1 MFRPPSQTRG
11 YREILRRLRS
21 GDIRRS
27 SNRNT
32 SSSSW
37 SSSSSSS
44 FSSKSQSYSS
54 SSSSTSSD
62 FSSGFHRYFGFG
74 LSVLTLYAFNLAVDD
89 LILYEK
95 AKAVAMPKLK
105 KSKRVSSIVSSKDKK
120 EEDVRLEADFWYNG
134 SCNKRGEN
142 VRVIAFIVDGDK
154 ASCDVKVTM
163 MRKFEHKGRL
173 NEKEE
178 EEEGT
183 TGNENDARAPRAKP
197 YQSAWLRSPLKYLPE
212 SVKNSIAMDQIWE
225 IVEVSATLPN
235 EQGMG
240 VPGQV
245 DLLKKEKQWKHGSS
259 KKN

>member
-11 YREILRRLRS
+11 YREVLRILRS

-37 SSSSSSS
+37 SSSSPS

-105 KSKRVSSIVSSKDKK
+105 KSKRVSNIVSSKDKK

-163 MRKFEHKGRL
+163 MRKFERKGRL

>member
-11 YREILRRLRS
+11 YREVLRILRS

-37 SSSSSSS
+37 SSSSLS

-105 KSKRVSSIVSSKDKK
+105 KSKRVSNIVSSKDKK

-163 MRKFEHKGRL
+163 MRKFERKGRL

>member
-27 SNRNT
+27 SNRDT

-37 SSSSSSS
+37 SSSSSS
-44 FSSKSQSYSS
+44 FSSKSQSYFS

-134 SCNKRGEN
+134 CLLYTSP
-142 VRVIAFIVDGDK
+142 
-154 ASCDVKVTM
+154 S
-163 MRKFEHKGRL
+163 
-173 NEKEE
+173 
-178 EEEGT
+178 
-183 TGNENDARAPRAKP
+183 PRDRQKSRMP
-197 YQSAWLRSPLKYLPE
+197 SSA
-212 SVKNSIAMDQIWE
+212 
-225 IVEVSATLPN
+225 
-235 EQGMG
+235 
-240 VPGQV
+240 
-245 DLLKKEKQWKHGSS
+245 
-259 KKN
+259 

>member
-11 YREILRRLRS
+11 YREVLRILRS

-37 SSSSSSS
+37 TSSSSS

-62 FSSGFHRYFGFG
+62 FSSGFQRYFGFG

-105 KSKRVSSIVSSKDKK
+105 KSKRVSNIVSSKDKK

-163 MRKFEHKGRL
+163 MRKFERKGRL

>member
-11 YREILRRLRS
+11 YREVLRILRS

-37 SSSSSSS
+37 SSSSSS

-62 FSSGFHRYFGFG
+62 FSSGFQRYFGFG

-105 KSKRVSSIVSSKDKK
+105 KSKRVSNIVSSKDKK

-163 MRKFEHKGRL
+163 MRKFERKGRL

-212 SVKNSIAMDQIWE
+212 SVKNSMAMDQIWE

>member
-11 YREILRRLRS
+11 YREVLRILRS

-37 SSSSSSS
+37 SSSSSS

-62 FSSGFHRYFGFG
+62 FSSGFQRYFGFG

-105 KSKRVSSIVSSKDKK
+105 KSKRVSNIVSSKDKK

-163 MRKFEHKGRL
+163 MRKFERKGRL

>member
-11 YREILRRLRS
+11 YREVLRILRS
-21 GDIRRS
+21 GDIRMS

-37 SSSSSSS
+37 SLSSSS

-54 SSSSTSSD
+54 SSSSPSSD

-163 MRKFEHKGRL
+163 MRKFQHKGRL

-183 TGNENDARAPRAKP
+183 TGNENDVRAPRAKP

>member
-11 YREILRRLRS
+11 YREVLRILRS

-37 SSSSSSS
+37 SSSSSS

-105 KSKRVSSIVSSKDKK
+105 KSKRVSNIVSSKDKK

-163 MRKFEHKGRL
+163 MRKFERKGRL

-235 EQGMG
+235 EQGMC

>member
-1 MFRPPSQTRG
+1 M
-11 YREILRRLRS
+11 
-21 GDIRRS
+21 
-27 SNRNT
+27 
-32 SSSSW
+32 
-37 SSSSSSS
+37 
-44 FSSKSQSYSS
+44 
-54 SSSSTSSD
+54 
-62 FSSGFHRYFGFG
+62 
-74 LSVLTLYAFNLAVDD
+74 LTLYAFNLAVDD

-105 KSKRVSSIVSSKDKK
+105 KSKRVSNIVSSKDKK

-197 YQSAWLRSPLKYLPE
+197 SQSAWLRSPLKYLPE

>member
-11 YREILRRLRS
+11 YREVLRILRS

-37 SSSSSSS
+37 SSSSSS

-105 KSKRVSSIVSSKDKK
+105 KSKRVSNIVSSKDKK

-163 MRKFEHKGRL
+163 MRKFERKGRL